1 MEFYTYLKAK
11 SEQAGKASINDA
23 KSMKILNFVRTE
35 AQAQAKIE
43 GAAYTF
49 VKNQNRFLV
58 RNILC
63 KAPTYFP
70 MFVRKD

>member
-1 MEFYTYLKAK
+1 MEFYTYLKVK

-49 VKNQNRFLV
+49 V
-58 RNILC
+58 
-63 KAPTYFP
+63 
-70 MFVRKD
+70 